1 MDESERIA
9 NRSDLDRTQKRA
21 RFGQAGRQDG
31 DGQTGT
37 RAILATGR
45 LTDVCLASEVN
56 EWVSRADLWSN
67 AVLASGEAVLL
78 RRPGRLTSHLAC

>member
-1 MDESERIA
+1 MRVRGSQTGLTWTELKSERG
-9 NRSDLDRTQKRA
+9 L
-21 RFGQAGRQDG
+21 GRQDG

-45 LTDVCLASEVN
+45 LTDVCLASEVD